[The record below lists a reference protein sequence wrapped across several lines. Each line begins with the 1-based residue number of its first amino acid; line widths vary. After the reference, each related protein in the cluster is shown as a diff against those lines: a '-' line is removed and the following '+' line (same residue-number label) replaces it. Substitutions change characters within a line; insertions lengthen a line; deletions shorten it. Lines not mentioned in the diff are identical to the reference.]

1 MATDIS
7 ATTPTAL
14 NRRNAKAPTQNGRRE
29 RRPTP
34 SFSTLSTS
42 LVATTAS
49 PQVLDRNVIAMR
61 PEPLVGATHNIIP
74 IPAPEIGQRT
84 CNQRFAHDRAASGV
98 SHRHESRSFINDGMS
113 SDEIKRLFGPV
124 GMDAPVTRG
133 NFDDIAAF
141 LGHDRNPGGPRSFQG
156 SPRDRQCRAQSGAWP
171 SH

>member
-1 MATDIS
+1 
-7 ATTPTAL
+7 
-14 NRRNAKAPTQNGRRE
+14 
-29 RRPTP
+29 
-34 SFSTLSTS
+34 
-42 LVATTAS
+42 
-49 PQVLDRNVIAMR
+49 VIAMR

-98 SHRHESRSFINDGMS
+98 SHRHESRSFVNDGMS

-141 LGHDRNPGGPRSFQG
+141 LGHDRTRGDHVHFRGHRVIVSAERN
-156 SPRDRQCRAQSGAWP
+156 RASGRLIEVRIGWP
-171 SH
+171 KPWPDMDGRKDG